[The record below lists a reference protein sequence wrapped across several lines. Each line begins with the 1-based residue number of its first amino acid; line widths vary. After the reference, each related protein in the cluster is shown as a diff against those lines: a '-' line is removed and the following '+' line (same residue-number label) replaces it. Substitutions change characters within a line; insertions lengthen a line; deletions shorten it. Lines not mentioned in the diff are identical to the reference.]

1 MALLREAPLRIAI
14 ALTAWLHV
22 NDRLIGHLLT
32 RQIRSAKGVS
42 AEGRSMFDG
51 KLLRRAS
58 VSPICCRIA
67 LCFMVRVALG
77 ADTSISD
84 QPVTS
89 SNADL
94 MHVRCVAA
102 AERAG
107 RELGCFITGSTV
119 LGKLPDEP
127 LYWYLDTYTTREAAE
142 KAKGKYS
149 TVVESY
155 AKIWLFTINNLH
167 WNASGGQRVARVG
180 PLPLVGAS
188 SYTAIYMEAT
198 FIPGMR
204 SAVHRHS
211 GPEAWYV
218 LTGEQ
223 CLETPGH
230 RMIVRAGE
238 SGIVPEGPPMMLVGT
253 GTSKRQALV
262 LVLHD
267 SSKSM
272 TSLAPDWKPEELCSE
287 K

>member
-1 MALLREAPLRIAI
+1 
-14 ALTAWLHV
+14 
-22 NDRLIGHLLT
+22 
-32 RQIRSAKGVS
+32 
-42 AEGRSMFDG
+42 MFYS

-58 VSPICCRIA
+58 VSSNWCCIA
-67 LCFMVRVALG
+67 LCFMAGVTLG
-77 ADTSISD
+77 AETSISD
-84 QPVTS
+84 QAATS
-89 SNADL
+89 SNGDP
-94 MHVRCVAA
+94 MKVRCIPA

-107 RELGCFITGSTV
+107 RELGCFINDSTV

-127 LYWYLDTYTTREAAE
+127 LYWYLDTYATRKAAE

-155 AKIWLFTINNLH
+155 AKIWLFTIGNQN
-167 WNASGGQRVARVG
+167 WKASGGQRVARVG

-188 SYTAIYMEAT
+188 SYTALYMEAT
-198 FIPGMR
+198 FIPGMHS
-204 SAVHRHS
+204 SAHRHP

-230 RMIVRAGE
+230 RTIVRAGE

-253 GTSKRQALV
+253 GTSKREALV

-272 TSLAPDWKPEELCSE
+272 SSLAPDWRPAELCSE
-287 K
+287 SKPAT

>member
-1 MALLREAPLRIAI
+1 
-14 ALTAWLHV
+14 
-22 NDRLIGHLLT
+22 
-32 RQIRSAKGVS
+32 
-42 AEGRSMFDG
+42 MFDS

-58 VSPICCRIA
+58 VSPKWCCIA
-67 LCFMVRVALG
+67 LCFMVGVAFG
-77 ADTSISD
+77 AETSVSD
-84 QPVTS
+84 QPTTS
-89 SNADL
+89 SNADPTQ
-94 MHVRCVAA
+94 VRCIPA

-107 RELGCFITGSTV
+107 RELGCFITDTAV

-127 LYWYLDTYTTREAAE
+127 QYWYLDTYATREAAE

-149 TVVESY
+149 AVVDSY
-155 AKIWLFTINNLH
+155 GKIWLFTISNQD
-167 WNASGGQRVARVG
+167 WKASGGQRIARVG

-188 SYTAIYMEAT
+188 SYTAQYMEAT
-198 FIPGMR
+198 FVPGMR
-204 SAVHRHS
+204 SAVHRHP

-230 RMIVRAGE
+230 RIIVRAGE

-267 SSKSM
+267 SSKSVS
-272 TSLAPDWKPEELCSE
+272 SLAPDWKPAQLCSE
-287 K
+287 SKPGT